1 MNERIKELWLDGA
14 QSLWP
19 RPGKCTA
26 GEYDYNLEKFAELIV
41 RECADLAKK
50 KAFVIMQKAEEY
62 AADKEEMI
70 TATSA
75 AFQVEILGQEIQKHF
90 GVEE

>member
-1 MNERIKELWLDGA
+1 MNERIKELWLEGA

-41 RECADLAKK
+41 AECLELTLGKDRKQLLDKGDLNGANLVQKDIIR
-50 KAFVIMQKAEEY
+50 VI
-62 AADKEEMI
+62 
-70 TATSA
+70 
-75 AFQVEILGQEIQKHF
+75 KHF